1 MDECDLNLNPWQSL
15 LVESV
20 EFAYW
25 VNDGCLGSV
34 LVTVGRGSDTNGRRG
49 LGGDA
54 AAAVATTQVR
64 QAF

>member
-20 EFAYW
+20 EFASW
-25 VNDGCLGSV
+25 VNDGCLGPV